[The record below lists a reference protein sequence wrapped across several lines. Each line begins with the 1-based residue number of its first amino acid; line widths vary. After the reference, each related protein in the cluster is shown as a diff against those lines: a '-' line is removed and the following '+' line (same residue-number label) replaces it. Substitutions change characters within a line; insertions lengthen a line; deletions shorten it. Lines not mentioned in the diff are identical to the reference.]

1 MELRYLGFEQ
11 MQNARAFR
19 FDIMQKGEETQHTVV
34 TADMS
39 LFLRYRIAI
48 QEGPVLCFTKLTA
61 DLKQQPGGDHVLTD
75 IDLRAFR
82 DNRSAEAERRMQA
95 RKMTARR

>member
-11 MQNARAFR
+11 LQNARVFR
-19 FDIMQKGEETQHTVV
+19 FDIMQKGEATQHAVV

-48 QEGPVLCFTKLTA
+48 QEGPELCFTKLA
-61 DLKQQPGGDHVLTD
+61 SDLKQQPAGEHVLTD
-75 IDLRAFR
+75 IDLRAFC
-82 DNRSAEAERRMQA
+82 DNRAAEVERRMQA
-95 RKMTARR
+95 RKMTVRR